1 MKPGV
6 RVVLDT
12 NLLLSSLISRGGV
25 PDQVYRVWEGGG
37 FDLLT
42 SGWQLGELNRAS
54 RYPKLRKYIK
64 PAEADAMIQ
73 GIRLGAVVLDE
84 LPEVD
89 LAQDPDDGPLLATA
103 IAGRADYLVTGDK
116 GVLELQTVEDTRIV
130 TPRRFLDEVVLQGR

>member
-1 MKPGV
+1 
-6 RVVLDT
+6 
-12 NLLLSSLISRGGV
+12 
-25 PDQVYRVWEGGG
+25 
-37 FDLLT
+37 
-42 SGWQLGELNRAS
+42 LGELNRAS